1 MVFCQMRTGVKSH
14 TSDAEDRAFMEF
26 GPHLLAGVADRL
38 SPAGGAGMVVS
49 LIVNFEKDSVLLT
62 KLRDGY
68 LAVSVDRPEP
78 LSVFQEIEASI
89 RQL

>member
-1 MVFCQMRTGVKSH
+1 
-14 TSDAEDRAFMEF
+14 
-26 GPHLLAGVADRL
+26 
-38 SPAGGAGMVVS
+38 MVVS